1 MNLEYY
7 KSFLWPPEEFL
18 QNICFEQGGY
28 WGIEVIPYLETKD
41 AGFIYGLSETRRMRE
56 IWMTNYRCV
65 NELNSRQLDN
75 FEKEN
80 KSQGFTQRSLVS
92 ISEMIKNT
100 FEHGNKGKAGAVAH
114 FGYWFTELGLIAG
127 IRDEGDFYC
136 KEETKRKFEQKE
148 RFLST
153 KEIPSGSGISRC
165 LYSYSDF
172 LRVVPEQNALFAGFL
187 FKSFIEE

>member
-18 QNICFEQGGY
+18 QNINFEQKGY
-28 WGIEVIPYLETKD
+28 WGIEIIPYIEAKD
-41 AGFIYGLSETRRMRE
+41 AGFIYSFSEILRVKE
-56 IWMTNYRCV
+56 LWMTNYRRV
-65 NELNSRQLDN
+65 NELNSKQLDA
-75 FEKEN
+75 FDKEN

-92 ISEMIKNT
+92 LSEMIKNT
-100 FEHGNKGKAGAVAH
+100 FEHGNKGRVGALAH
-114 FGYWFTELGLIAG
+114 FGYWLTEEGVVVG
-127 IRDEGDFYC
+127 IRDEGDFYSR
-136 KEETKRKFEQKE
+136 EETREKIEQKT
-148 RFLST
+148 RILST

-165 LYSYSDF
+165 LYNYSDF